1 MLFSKVKDQFL
12 QEFGKFEDDEMMI
25 SVQSLFKPSH
35 EISMDNKYQIL
46 DRIKTLIMIPDPE
59 SIKNSDPLT
68 SSNWRLMVLLN
79 FVASQDVE
87 TNHRLL
93 DHLLGDFEDLMYTNS
108 FVNNELAKIS
118 LKVLKKNLS
127 DYLSFIHKTGM
138 ILH

>member
-1 MLFSKVKDQFL
+1 
-12 QEFGKFEDDEMMI
+12 
-25 SVQSLFKPSH
+25 
-35 EISMDNKYQIL
+35 
-46 DRIKTLIMIPDPE
+46 MIPDPE

-138 ILH
+138 IPH